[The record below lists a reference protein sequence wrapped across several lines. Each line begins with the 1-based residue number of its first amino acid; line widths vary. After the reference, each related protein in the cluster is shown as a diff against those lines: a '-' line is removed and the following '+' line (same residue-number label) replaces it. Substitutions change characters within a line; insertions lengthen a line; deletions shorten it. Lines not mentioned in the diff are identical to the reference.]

1 MSINIKAIKATVG
14 SFSSDSISRKRNGN
28 IVIRKTFYYRHG
40 TTADSFLGNI
50 EAKLQNAG
58 IDYTVVDYGEVW
70 KPFKGGSTIA
80 NSSHWFVEIK

>member
-1 MSINIKAIKATVG
+1 MSIDIKAVKEAITHSA
-14 SFSSDSISRKRNGN
+14 DSISRKRNGN
-28 IVIRKTFYYRHG
+28 IIIRKTFYYRHG